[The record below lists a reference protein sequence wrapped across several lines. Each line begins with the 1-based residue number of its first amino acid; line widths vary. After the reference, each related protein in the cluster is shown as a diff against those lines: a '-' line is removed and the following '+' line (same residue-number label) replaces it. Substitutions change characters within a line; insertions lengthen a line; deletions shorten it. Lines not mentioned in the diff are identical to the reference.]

1 MGRWTQYDEDEY
13 RLPEGMKRIGY
24 DADSGCYYFRD
35 RSGAVWQGAEG
46 AEFSEMT
53 QVSSGSSTHYASDD
67 DLEAAPRTR
76 SDGYQSLAQDS
87 HRSSEITPTTSPY
100 RTLFPFFLMIAVVL
114 LLVWRL
120 IVSPI
125 VLGPGPGSGDSC
137 SAKGMKNYWVQPG
150 DTCWEIARAHGCTL
164 DQLKEAN
171 KAVECKLLTPGTTV
185 CLPAPVAGDD
195 KKTALASKKKRRPL

>member
-24 DADSGCYYFRD
+24 DADTGRYYFRD
-35 RSGAVWQGAEG
+35 RNGTVWEGAEG
-46 AEFSEMT
+46 AEFSEMK
-53 QVSSGSSTHYASDD
+53 QVSTGSTHHASDD
-67 DLEAAPRTR
+67 DLESAPRTTR
-76 SDGYQSLAQDS
+76 SDGYYTLAQDPHS
-87 HRSSEITPTTSPY
+87 NLEITPTTSPY

-125 VLGPGPGSGDSC
+125 VLSTNPASGDSC
-137 SAKGMKNYWVQPG
+137 SAKGMKPYWVQPG
-150 DTCWEIARAHGCTL
+150 DTCWEIARANSCTL

-171 KAVECKLLTPGTTV
+171 KAIECKLLMPGSTV
-185 CLPAPVAGDD
+185 CLPALVAGEE
-195 KKTALASKKKRRPL
+195 KKPALAAKKRRRL

>member
-1 MGRWTQYDEDEY
+1 
-13 RLPEGMKRIGY
+13 
-24 DADSGCYYFRD
+24 
-35 RSGAVWQGAEG
+35 
-46 AEFSEMT
+46 
-53 QVSSGSSTHYASDD
+53 VSSSSSTHFANDD
-67 DLEAAPRTR
+67 DLEAAPQTR

-87 HRSSEITPTTSPY
+87 NTSGFDSDITPTTSPY

-125 VLGPGPGSGDSC
+125 VLGPGPGGSC

-150 DTCWEIARAHGCTL
+150 DTCWEIARANGCTL

-171 KAVECKLLTPGTTV
+171 KAVECKLLMPGSTV
-185 CLPAPVAGDD
+185 CLPAPAAGED
-195 KKTALASKKKRRPL
+195 KKTASPSKKKRRL